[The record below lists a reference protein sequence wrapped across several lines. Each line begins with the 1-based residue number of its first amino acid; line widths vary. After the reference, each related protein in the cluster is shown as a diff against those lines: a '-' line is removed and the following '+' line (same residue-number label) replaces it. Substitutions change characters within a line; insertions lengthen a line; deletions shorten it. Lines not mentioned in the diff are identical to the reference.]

1 MSDAAFDLL
10 ASALNSAQGSVLW
23 LVDEN
28 VSAPDLLRVQPRAEI
43 VAISNRFDIFQQLI
57 SAGFNASLA
66 DFNLQESRAVFDMIA
81 YRVSKEKALVHHII
95 NHSAD
100 WLKNGGRLFISGFK
114 GEGIKTYSK
123 KAQLFFGS
131 NAEVVRG
138 QGTARL
144 IAIERGDAA
153 GEVLDDKSYSELRQ
167 VSAEELDFYS
177 KPGLFGW
184 QKVDQGSAF
193 LIEQLPS
200 LITRLHREPGS
211 ILDLGCGYGYLGI
224 MTARL
229 LQAKITAVD
238 NNIAAVAACRKNF
251 QSLAIDGEVFC
262 DDCGSSLIPG
272 FDWIL
277 CNPPFHQGF
286 DVESE
291 LTRKFIA
298 SSHRLLKPGG
308 NALFVVNAFIGLER
322 MAANLYDRVEV
333 IANNKSFK
341 VLMLSR

>member
-1 MSDAAFDLL
+1 M
-10 ASALNSAQGSVLW
+10 
-23 LVDEN
+23 
-28 VSAPDLLRVQPRAEI
+28 
-43 VAISNRFDIFQQLI
+43 
-57 SAGFNASLA
+57 
-66 DFNLQESRAVFDMIA
+66 
-81 YRVSKEKALVHHII
+81 
-95 NHSAD
+95 
-100 WLKNGGRLFISGFK
+100 
-114 GEGIKTYSK
+114 
-123 KAQLFFGS
+123 
-131 NAEVVRG
+131 
-138 QGTARL
+138 
-144 IAIERGDAA
+144 
-153 GEVLDDKSYSELRQ
+153 
-167 VSAEELDFYS
+167 SAEELDFYS

-184 QKVDQGSAF
+184 QKVDQGSGF

-200 LITRLHREPGS
+200 VITRLHREPGS
-211 ILDLGCGYGYLGI
+211 TLDLGCGYGYLGI

-229 LQAKITAVD
+229 LQAKISAVD